1 MERLTSLASTHS
13 HTMDRVHGLEAQL
26 QKSAGEKVSLESKQK
41 KAKEYS
47 SQVRV
52 NPETISLESFFLS

>member
-1 MERLTSLASTHS
+1 MERLTSLASTHA
-13 HTMDRVHGLEAQL
+13 HTVDRVHSMEAQL

-47 SQVRV
+47 SQVRA
-52 NPETISLESFFLS
+52 SA